1 MTHILTE
8 LAHST
13 KETPRRI
20 LADARMSSSM
30 KALSLLTLAL
40 SLLSNASPLSAETL
54 ESSNPFLPPGYG
66 KIETA
71 KKITPVVENGPIS
84 REIEFRGIV
93 QLDGVYQFSVYNK
106 TEQKGY
112 WLRENQ
118 SENGIS
124 IRSFDPENQSITI
137 NMNGRSERL
146 TLMSESGA
154 PMPVAVSV
162 NTSQNSQ
169 SNANTQ
175 NLPSNLQN
183 LTQNSDSDSRRRVI
197 PRRRVILPKK

>member
-8 LAHST
+8 PAHST

-20 LADARMSSSM
+20 LADARMPSSM

-112 WLRENQ
+112 WLQENQ

-162 NTSQNSQ
+162 NTAQNSQ
-169 SNANTQ
+169 SKANT
-175 NLPSNLQN
+175 PAIPNLQN
-183 LTQNSDSDSRRRVI
+183 STQNNSSDNRRRVI